1 MDQKTKSMLIGVG
14 SAFAAVLVIV
24 LLFFSI
30 SGIGEGSG
38 DSKSAK
44 GSKKSDV
51 QVVSVDSDGNT
62 VILFDDEEDDDDVS
76 SKPETVSSQEVSSA
90 EEVKQNAKPFGRSD
104 IDGITDGISTFSQY
118 VSAVSPVSYE
128 WTADKMGAT
137 GEVTVK
143 LIASDGSYAV
153 IGVPYESSDYTVGGE
168 THGLGIDVT
177 DWTVYDKSR
186 KEECRVTEIVWLSN
200 KMKFTLP
207 RGVKIGTAYNDI
219 SVAYYKLENPDKSY
233 LLYEFSDMV
242 KDETKLKA
250 YKNDKSAY
258 VGGKVYKTTTL
269 LDSFYKDNNDE
280 YPFATTSKNVIRYGF
295 NSIVDTAETSGQW
308 YIEYATMNSKVM
320 GVYFHMKGADD

>member
-30 SGIGEGSG
+30 SGIGSASG

-44 GSKKSDV
+44 GSKGGDV

-62 VILFDDEEDDDDVS
+62 VVMFDDDDDDDNA
-76 SKPETVSSQEVSSA
+76 SSA
-90 EEVKQNAKPFGRSD
+90 SSEAEATSSEEAAKQTIKPFGRSD
-104 IDGITDGISTFSQY
+104 IDGITDGISTFAQF

-128 WTADKMGAT
+128 WSAQKMGAT

-143 LIASDGSYAV
+143 LIAADGSYAV
-153 IGVPYESSDYTVGGE
+153 IGVPYESDDYTVDGE
-168 THGLGIDVT
+168 TNGLGIDVT
-177 DWTVYDKSR
+177 DWTVYDKSK

-207 RGVKIGTAYNDI
+207 RGVKIGTAYADI
-219 SVAYYKLENPDKSY
+219 TAAYYKLENPEKSY
-233 LLYEFSDMV
+233 LLYDFADVVSDAA
-242 KDETKLKA
+242 KQKA
-250 YKNDKSAY
+250 YKNAKSAY
-258 VGGKVYKTTTL
+258 VGGKIYKTTTL
-269 LDSFYKDNNDE
+269 LDYYYKDNNDA

-295 NSIVDTAETSGQW
+295 NSIVDTTETSGQW

-320 GVYFHMKGADD
+320 GVYFHMSGADD

>member
-30 SGIGEGSG
+30 SGIGSFSG
-38 DSKSAK
+38 DSKSAAK
-44 GSKKSDV
+44 GAKGGDV

-62 VILFDDEEDDDDVS
+62 VVMFDDGDDDDTASPS
-76 SKPETVSSQEVSSA
+76 SEAEATSSEA
-90 EEVKQNAKPFGRSD
+90 EATKQTIKPFGRSD
-104 IDGITDGISTFSQY
+104 IDGITDGIRTFAQF

-128 WTADKMGAT
+128 WSAQKMGAT

-143 LIASDGSYAV
+143 LIAADGSYAV
-153 IGVPYESSDYTVGGE
+153 IGVPYESDDYKVDGE
-168 THGLGIDVT
+168 TNGLGIDVT
-177 DWTVYDKSR
+177 DWTVYDKSK

-207 RGVKIGTAYNDI
+207 RGVRIGTAYADI
-219 SVAYYKLENPDKSY
+219 TEAYYKLENPEKSY
-233 LLYEFSDMV
+233 LLYDFADVVSDAA
-242 KDETKLKA
+242 KQKA

-258 VGGKVYKTTTL
+258 VGGKIYKTTTL
-269 LDSFYKDNNDE
+269 LDYYYKDNNDA

-320 GVYFHMKGADD
+320 GVYFHMSGADD

>member
-30 SGIGEGSG
+30 SGIGSGSG
-38 DSKSAK
+38 KSGSAK
-44 GSKKSDV
+44 GAKDQTV

-62 VILFDDEEDDDDVS
+62 VVIFDDDEDDADSASSEPSAESSATSSEED
-76 SKPETVSSQEVSSA
+76 T
-90 EEVKQNAKPFGRSD
+90 KQSAKPFGRSD
-104 IDGITDGISTFSQY
+104 IDGITDGISTFAQF
-118 VSAVSPVSYE
+118 VSAVSPVSFE
-128 WTADKMGAT
+128 WSAEKMGAT

-153 IGVPYESSDYTVGGE
+153 IGVPYASDDYTVDGE

-177 DWTVYDKSR
+177 DWKVYDKSQ
-186 KEECRVTEIVWLSN
+186 KEDCRVTEIVWLSN

-207 RGVKIGTAYNDI
+207 RGVKIGTAYGDI
-219 SVAYYKLENPDKSY
+219 STAYYKLENPEKSY
-233 LLYEFSDMV
+233 LLYEFTDV
-242 KDETKLKA
+242 VNDETKLKA

-258 VGGKVYKTTTL
+258 VGGKIYKTTTL
-269 LDSFYKDNNDE
+269 LDYYYKDNNDA

-295 NSIVDTAETSGQW
+295 NSIVDTTETSGQW

-320 GVYFHMKGADD
+320 GVYFHMSGADD

>member
-30 SGIGEGSG
+30 SGIGSGSG

-44 GSKKSDV
+44 GSKDTTV

-62 VILFDDEEDDDDVS
+62 VVMFDDDDEGNDTASAS
-76 SKPETVSSQEVSSA
+76 SEAESTSS
-90 EEVKQNAKPFGRSD
+90 EEAATQNNQPFGRSD
-104 IDGITDGISTFSQY
+104 IDGITGGISTFAQF

-128 WTADKMGAT
+128 WSAQKMGAT

-143 LIASDGSYAV
+143 LIAADGSYAV
-153 IGVPYESSDYTVGGE
+153 IGVPYESGDYTVDGE

-177 DWTVYDKSR
+177 DWTVYDKSK

-207 RGVKIGTAYNDI
+207 RGVKIGTAYADI
-219 SVAYYKLENPDKSY
+219 TAAYYKLENPEKSY
-233 LLYEFSDMV
+233 LLYEFTDVVSD
-242 KDETKLKA
+242 EAKLKA
-250 YKNDKSAY
+250 YKGDKSAY
-258 VGGKVYKTTTL
+258 VGGKIYKTTTL
-269 LDSFYKDNNDE
+269 LNSYYKDNNDA

-295 NSIVDTAETSGQW
+295 NSIVDTTETSGQW

-320 GVYFHMKGADD
+320 GVYFHMSGADD